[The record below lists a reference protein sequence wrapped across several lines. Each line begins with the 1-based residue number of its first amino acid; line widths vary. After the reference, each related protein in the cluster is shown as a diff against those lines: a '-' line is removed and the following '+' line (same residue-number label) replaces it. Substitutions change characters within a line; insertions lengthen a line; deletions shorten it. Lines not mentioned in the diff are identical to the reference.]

1 MNTEVITTWADLL
14 DYLHSL
20 LIKNDIRLSDT
31 ITIRSVDGEWY
42 PAELLEVDGEDEDVL
57 DDGHLYLS
65 AKEWGE

>member
-1 MNTEVITTWADLL
+1 MNTETITTWADLL

-42 PAELLEVDGEDEDVL
+42 PAELLENDGCEDIL
-57 DDGHLYLS
+57 DDGHLFLH